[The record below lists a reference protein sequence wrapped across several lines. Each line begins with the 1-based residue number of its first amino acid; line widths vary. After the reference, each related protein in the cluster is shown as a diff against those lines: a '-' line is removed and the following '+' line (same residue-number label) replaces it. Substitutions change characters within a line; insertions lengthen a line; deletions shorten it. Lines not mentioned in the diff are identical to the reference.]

1 MAKKEREF
9 KQLNDREH
17 ILVRPNIY
25 IGAVDKNV
33 FNDYFFDSDNNV
45 TYQEVEY
52 VQGFVKIINEVI
64 DNSVDEAIR
73 TKFEYG
79 NKIKVTFNDENRSII
94 IEDNGRGI
102 PVKKNSDDLYFPVL
116 CWGYAKSGENFS
128 NDENRE
134 TIGLNGVG
142 SYCCN
147 VFSKSFVGETCDGEN
162 KFIGKWTDNAENF
175 ECTVRKN
182 SSRGTKVEFVPDL
195 KRFSLKISEVFSKDS
210 LYKKIIK
217 QRLFNLSI
225 CFPKITFVFDGKQVK
240 TGNTKSIFSMFGDS
254 FEHISNDNCMFAV
267 YPNVDD
273 NFKFYSYINGL
284 YLPSGGVHIDV
295 ISNEVT
301 SIIRDKLSKKFKGI
315 KPGEIKNKLFIVFY
329 GLNFP
334 SPKFDSQTK
343 EKLTNSAK
351 EIKTYLEGID
361 LEKFA
366 NKILKNSSIIDPIVE
381 IYKIKEEFKR
391 KQEIGTL
398 NKKPKSVKDKKYLPP
413 IGLNKF
419 IVLAE
424 GESASGGLSNS
435 LGRENIG
442 YYELRGVPMNTYEE
456 KVLSILS
463 NKEFKML
470 IDILELDISSDKKED
485 SDKWFL
491 YNDKTYC
498 NENDDVLIDG
508 YYYDVKDIKENIKSI
523 TKEEVDATYYKND
536 TSIRRQIIDK
546 KISYD
551 NVVFGTDQDL
561 DGIHIRGL
569 LLAYFMRFAPNLI
582 KEGKIKQLRTPLII
596 LKTGEKIV
604 HFFFTFNEYN
614 EWAKNNDA
622 SKYTSKYMKGLG
634 SWKQDEFIQ
643 LFDKHGMDFFL
654 DTLEWT
660 SDSMRTVH
668 EWLSSSEVQRRKEYL
683 MSNTFELSK
692 V

>member
-25 IGAVDKNV
+25 IGAVDKNT
-33 FNDYFFDSDNNV
+33 FNDYFFDGNNNV

-79 NKIKVTFNDENRSII
+79 NRIKVTFNDENRSII

-147 VFSKSFVGETCDGEN
+147 VFSKSFVGETCDGES
-162 KFIGKWTDNAENF
+162 KFIGTWTENAENF
-175 ECTVRKN
+175 EHSVRKN
-182 SSRGTKVEFVPDL
+182 SSKGTKVEFVPDL
-195 KRFSLKISEVFSKDS
+195 KRFSLKISDVFSKDS

-225 CFPKITFVFDGKQVK
+225 CFPKIAFVFDGKQVK
-240 TGNTKSIFSMFGDS
+240 TGNSKSIFSMFGDD
-254 FEHISNDNCMFAV
+254 FEHINNDNCMFAV
-267 YPNVDD
+267 YPNMDD
-273 NFKFYSYINGL
+273 NFRFYSYINGL
-284 YLPSGGVHIDV
+284 HLPNGGVHIDV
-295 ISNEVT
+295 ISNEIT
-301 SIIRDKLSKKFKGI
+301 SIIRDKLGKKFKGI

-343 EKLTNSAK
+343 EKLTNSAR

-398 NKKPKSVKDKKYLPP
+398 NKKPKNVKDKKYLPP
-413 IGLNKF
+413 IGLNKYIF
-419 IVLAE
+419 LAE
-424 GESASGGLSNS
+424 GECLDKDTEVFIFNENENVK
-435 LGRENIG
+435 LKDVNIG
-442 YYELRGVPMNTYEE
+442 DCVLTHKQNVKQITGKTTTIKDCFKIKTKSGKEIICSEEHRFFVYDGDTDTYKWKKLKNIDVE
-456 KVLSILS
+456 KDKLVS
-463 NKEFKML
+463 NKLNMM
-470 IDILELDISSDKKED
+470 
-485 SDKWFL
+485 
-491 YNDKTYC
+491 YM
-498 NENDDVLIDG
+498 
-508 YYYDVKDIKENIKSI
+508 VKI
-523 TKEEVDATYYKND
+523 
-536 TSIRRQIIDK
+536 TSIDK
-546 KISYD
+546 SNNAKY
-551 NVVFGTDQDL
+551 
-561 DGIHIRGL
+561 
-569 LLAYFMRFAPNLI
+569 
-582 KEGKIKQLRTPLII
+582 PLII
-596 LKTGEKIV
+596 KCEHENYEINSSLK
-604 HFFFTFNEYN
+604 HAFTVYNIKNDCFEYVTCEN
-614 EWAKNNDA
+614 LNIDDH
-622 SKYTSKYMKGLG
+622 L
-634 SWKQDEFIQ
+634 
-643 LFDKHGMDFFL
+643 LVFL
-654 DTLEWT
+654 PE
-660 SDSMRTVH
+660 
-668 EWLSSSEVQRRKEYL
+668 E
-683 MSNTFELSK
+683 
-692 V
+692 